1 MRAPTAPGNPDGS
14 DGAGGDRR
22 RGIASIAG
30 ATSVLAGAVL
40 PTGLITTTPNGA
52 ATETFTGNPTQVGT
66 FTFLVTVMDSEPG
79 IPPVT
84 ASTTFTIVINQD
96 PTVKRLP

>member
-1 MRAPTAPGNPDGS
+1 MFFARLHPPG
-14 DGAGGDRR
+14 RR
-22 RGIASIAG
+22 LARQSRRPP
-30 ATSVLAGAVL
+30 SLLPLPLAGAAL
-40 PTGLITTTPNGA
+40 PAGLITTTTPNGA

-84 ASTTFTIVINQD
+84 ASTTFTIVVNQD

>member
-1 MRAPTAPGNPDGS
+1 
-14 DGAGGDRR
+14 
-22 RGIASIAG
+22 
-30 ATSVLAGAVL
+30 VLAGAAL
-40 PTGLITTTPNGA
+40 PTGLITTTTPNGA

-66 FTFLVTVMDSEPG
+66 FTFLVTVMGSEPG

>member
-1 MRAPTAPGNPDGS
+1 
-14 DGAGGDRR
+14 
-22 RGIASIAG
+22 
-30 ATSVLAGAVL
+30 VLAGAAL

-79 IPPVT
+79 IPRSRHRPPSPSL
-84 ASTTFTIVINQD
+84 STRI
-96 PTVKRLP
+96 RR

>member
-1 MRAPTAPGNPDGS
+1 MARLGRS
-14 DGAGGDRR
+14 RR
-22 RGIASIAG
+22 SHG
-30 ATSVLAGAVL
+30 TDHQ
-40 PTGLITTTPNGA
+40 PNGA
-52 ATETFTGNPTQVGT
+52 ATETYTGNPTQVGM
-66 FTFLVTVMDSEPG
+66 FTLLVTVMDSEPG